1 MRRAVLAVL
10 VSLAGLQPACAG
22 GTESTGT
29 AIAVALPLLAGG
41 YTVYKR
47 DWTGLAQLSVDTI
60 TTVGTA
66 YAIKQ
71 FVREQ
76 RPDKSDWKS
85 FPSDTSALAFAP
97 AQFLWDRYGWE
108 YGVPAYAVAGYV
120 GWTRIDARKHRWHDV
135 AASAGLAFVASKIFT
150 TRYRAKELRYG
161 VAPMPGGGVYASLD
175 YKF

>member
-1 MRRAVLAVL
+1 MSRAARAVLVC
-10 VSLAGLQPACAG
+10 LAGLQPAQAG
-22 GTESTGT
+22 SESTGT

-41 YTVYKR
+41 YTVYKK

-120 GWTRIDARKHRWHDV
+120 GWTRIDAKKHRWHDV
-135 AASAGLAFVASKIFT
+135 AASAGIAFVASKIFT
-150 TRYRAKELRYG
+150 TRYREPRLRYG
-161 VAPMPGGGVYASLD
+161 VEPMPGGGVYASLD
-175 YKF
+175 YRF

>member
-22 GTESTGT
+22 GNESTGT

-41 YTVYKR
+41 YTVYKQ

-120 GWTRIDARKHRWHDV
+120 GWTRIDAKKHHWHDV
-135 AASAGLAFVASKIFT
+135 AASAGIAFVASKIFT
-150 TRYRAKELRYG
+150 TRYREPRLRYS

-175 YKF
+175 YRF